1 MKYNYGIYASGK
13 ASRIIEFY
21 SNKYRF
27 ERFTPL
33 FIYYDGLNK
42 EVIEQLQNIS
52 NEKFRIIT
60 PTEKYSSVKEL
71 SLTVNKEL
79 LFNLKK
85 YRTDY
90 LFCFGDKILKS
101 ELVTQYKNKIIN
113 FHPAILPAFKGL
125 NAIDQALNSSVQLL
139 GNTAHF
145 IDEKIDNGPIILQ
158 SVISRSNYKDYYSV
172 LDLQIP
178 MLEKIWNWLE
188 NNLIEV
194 ENNKVIIKAQI
205 NNQSFFSI

>member
-13 ASRIIEFY
+13 ASRIIEFC

-42 EVIEQLQNIS
+42 KVIEELHSIS
-52 NEKFRIIT
+52 DGIFKIIT
-60 PTEKYSSVKEL
+60 PTENYSSVKEL
-71 SLTVNKEL
+71 SITVNKEL
-79 LFNLKK
+79 LYNLKK
-85 YRTDY
+85 HRIDY

-101 ELVTQYKNKIIN
+101 EIVNQYKNKIIN
-113 FHPAILPAFKGL
+113 FHPSILPEFKGI
-125 NAIDQALNSSVQLL
+125 NAIDQALNSSAQMI

-145 IDEKIDNGPIILQ
+145 INDKIDNGPIILQ

-188 NNLIEV
+188 NNQIEV
-194 ENNKVIIKAQI
+194 ENNNVIIK
-205 NNQSFFSI
+205 S